1 MDDMVRVPAE
11 SIRREDGSRRNG
23 GRLPVLRVFQTLVRW
38 GWPMRLLNPVLGDFN
53 PFLPEFRADP
63 YPFYRRLQ
71 AKHRVFRGRLLGGT
85 CFLPRYDDVVAVLGD
100 ARFSVDRPQADVFRR
115 LQPFRGL
122 SPEFTQAIMNTL
134 LMTDPPAHTRMR
146 RLVNK
151 AFTPRVVE
159 GLRGRVQALVDELLD
174 AAAARRHMEL
184 VHDLAYPL
192 PVTVI
197 AELLGIP
204 VADRAR
210 FKEWSDQLAVLLD
223 PLQATEGLRPTE
235 RAFEEIAAYMCPIF
249 AERRRSPR
257 DDLIS
262 ALVAVEDQG
271 QTLNEIEL
279 LSLTMLILGAGH
291 ETTTNLIANAVLALL
306 RNRGERRRLQ
316 DDPSLIGSAVEEFL
330 RYDSPVQMTDRVAT
344 VDCEI
349 AGQPIRRGTI
359 VGLLLGAANRDP
371 ARFADPD
378 RLDVGRQDNHHVSF
392 GHGAHFCLG
401 AALARVEAQIVI
413 ATLLRRFP
421 GFDGDQ
427 HPKEWKRSVVL
438 RGPTTL
444 RLWW

>member
-1 MDDMVRVPAE
+1 MDDLAGASAG
-11 SIRREDGSRRNG
+11 SIRRGRESRQKG
-23 GRLPVLRVFQTLVRW
+23 GRLPVLRMFQTLVRW
-38 GWPMRLLNPVLGDFN
+38 QWPMRLLNPVLGDFN
-53 PFLPEFRADP
+53 PFLPEFHADP

-71 AKHRVFRGRLLGGT
+71 AKHRVFAGRLLGGT
-85 CFLPRYDDVVAVLGD
+85 CFLPRYDDVVTVLGD
-100 ARFSVDRPQADVFRR
+100 ARFSVDRPQADVFQR

-122 SPEFTQAIMNTL
+122 SAEFTRAITSTL

-159 GLRGRVQALVDELLD
+159 GLRARVQALVDELLE
-174 AAAARRHMEL
+174 AVTARRQMEL

-204 VADRAR
+204 VDDRAR
-210 FKEWSDQLAVLLD
+210 FKQWSDQLAVLLD
-223 PLQATEGLRPTE
+223 PLQATEGLAPTE
-235 RAFEEIAAYMCPIF
+235 DAFNEIAAYMRPIF
-249 AERRRSPR
+249 AERRRDPR

-262 ALVAVEDQG
+262 ALVGVEDQG
-271 QTLNEIEL
+271 QRLSEIEL
-279 LSLTMLILGAGH
+279 LALTMLILGAGH

-306 RNRGERRRLQ
+306 RNPGERGRLQ

-349 AGQPIRRGTI
+349 AGQPIRRGTV

-371 ARFADPD
+371 ARFAEPD
-378 RLDVGRQDNHHVSF
+378 RLDIGRQDNHHVSF
-392 GHGAHFCLG
+392 GHGAHFCIG

-421 GFDGDQ
+421 DCDGDRN
-427 HPKEWKRSVVL
+427 PKQWKRSIVL

>member
-1 MDDMVRVPAE
+1 MDDLAGASAQ
-11 SIRREDGSRRNG
+11 SIRRQRERRGGGGSLPLL
-23 GRLPVLRVFQTLVRW
+23 RLVQTLVRW
-38 GWPMRLLNPVLGDFN
+38 EWPMRLLSPLLGDFN

-71 AKHRVFRGRLLGGT
+71 ARHRVYVARLFGGT
-85 CFLPRYDDVVAVLGD
+85 LLSRYDDVVAVLGD
-100 ARFSVDRPQADVFRR
+100 PRFSVDRPQADIFRR

-122 SPEFTQAIMNTL
+122 SPQFTQAIMSTL

-159 GLRGRVQALVDELLD
+159 GLRARVQALVDEMLD
-174 AAAARRHMEL
+174 AVAARRRMEL

-204 VADRAR
+204 AADRAR

-223 PLQATEGLRPTE
+223 PLQATDGFAPTE
-235 RAFEEIAAYMCPIF
+235 RAFDEIAAYMRPIF
-249 AERRRSPR
+249 AERRRNPR

-262 ALVAVEDQG
+262 ALVGVEDEG
-271 QTLNEIEL
+271 QTLSEIEL
-279 LSLTMLILGAGH
+279 LALTMLILGAGH

-306 RNRGERRRLQ
+306 RNPGERRRLQ

-330 RYDSPVQMTDRVAT
+330 RYDSPVQTTDRVAT

-349 AGQPIRRGTI
+349 AGHPIRRGA
-359 VGLLLGAANRDP
+359 VVALLLGAANRDP

-378 RLDVGRQDNHHVSF
+378 RLDLGRQDNHHVSL

-421 GFDGDQ
+421 DFDGDR
-427 HPKEWKRSVVL
+427 HPQEWKRSIVL
-438 RGPTTL
+438 RGPTAL